1 MISDAIKIAAG
12 LTTIAATVGG
22 LIYYVSK
29 KTAENDLLLIKQ
41 KVGANIDFIDAYV
54 ALMGSD
60 ALSVK
65 QMGELEQLRQDYKV
79 NFATCTYNEMVILLA
94 QSNGIYMTVRDAAK
108 AHQKK

>member
-12 LTTIAATVGG
+12 LTTVAATIGG
-22 LIYYVSK
+22 LVYYVQK
-29 KTAENDLLLIKQ
+29 KDAEHKLDLIKRQ
-41 KVGANIDFIDAYV
+41 VGANVEFIDAYV
-54 ALMGSD
+54 ALLGSD

-65 QMGELEQLRQDYKV
+65 QMGELEKLRQDYKV

-108 AHQKK
+108 AHQNK